1 MAKIDLSNSIASEM
15 DKVLNSEENK
25 QMFSSSAVLEKL
37 AFSRVADEGKVSSE
51 LEVEVAEKLNKT
63 ASKHECCECEES
75 DKCECKCHDKK
86 SASVSE
92 TVHALLKVSEDLETN
107 GFEKL
112 AALSIVLAEK
122 LVVEAKAKSKS
133 KSEKEDSKSEK
144 SKSKSKSKSKKM
156 TMKERMEKMR
166 KMQKGKK
173 SKKSELVVSMPKR
186 GQALPPQDMKA
197 APPSRLEADTI
208 LRALQPNV
216 RAAVAQLEVRPSAMP
231 GQHSVLV
238 KFKPGGEKAFDAIQ
252 GVVQQLQNANQLP
265 AKSYTIKQVA

>member
-1 MAKIDLSNSIASEM
+1 M
-15 DKVLNSEENK
+15 DKALNSEENK

-37 AFSRVADEGKVSSE
+37 AFSRVADEGKVQSE
-51 LEVEVAEKLNKT
+51 LELEVAEKLTKT
-63 ASKHECCECEES
+63 ASKEECCECEEGA
-75 DKCECKCHDKK
+75 DCKCKCHDKKK

-133 KSEKEDSKSEK
+133 KTEKEDSKSEK

-173 SKKSELVVSMPKR
+173 SKKSELVANMPKR
-186 GQALPPQDMKA
+186 GQQLPPQDMKA
-197 APPSRLEADTI
+197 VPPSRLEADTI

-216 RAAVAQLEVRPSAMP
+216 RAAVAQLEVRPSAVP

-238 KFKPGGEKAFDAIQ
+238 RFKPGGEKAFDAIQ

-265 AKSYTIKQVA
+265 ARSYTIKQVA